1 VTKPALIILIVS
13 TAIFFPLV
21 ASAESRVERA
31 GIVNSPKGF
40 GISMGIQQSDRQ
52 IYNTLNL
59 VADLE
64 GILDGSEDTPGIKFS
79 YIHENILKAGT
90 IRDDVGYKLFFGG
103 GFSAGFVKD
112 HGPSV
117 RNHGAM
123 LGMAAAAGVIFIFPG
138 SIDIA
143 LSFTG
148 EFGLHLRTDEK
159 YGNLD
164 LAWYEN
170 GVIKAPIPQI
180 TLYYRF

>member
-1 VTKPALIILIVS
+1 MTKPALIPLIAAVL
-13 TAIFFPLV
+13 IMFPV
-21 ASAESRVERA
+21 ASSAQSRVERI

-40 GISMGIQQSDRQ
+40 GISLGLKQNDRG

-59 VADLE
+59 TADLE
-64 GILDGSEDTPGIKFS
+64 GILDATEDTPGIKLS
-79 YIHENILKAGT
+79 YIHENILKSGT
-90 IRDDVGYKLFFGG
+90 IREDVGYRLYIGG

-112 HGPSV
+112 HGPAD

-123 LGMAAAAGVIFIFPG
+123 LGMSAGAGVIFLFPG
-138 SIDIA
+138 RIDIA
-143 LSFTG
+143 ISLTG
-148 EFGLHLRTDEK
+148 EFGLHLRTDEN